1 MQNQPD
7 PIGQTAA
14 QLKAAGQSTL
24 QVVATVAVLL
34 YQQRQNAH
42 NELKNMQRLQDQALG
57 AQKMYSAVKKMF
69 GREYDKAA
77 ASFNQVYSSSFWAKT
92 NEKEV
97 IEKYAQASFW
107 AQYKPE
113 AKQAKEYIAEQAKVY
128 FPHLTSE
135 ESRPRKLT
143 LKQTRPPKLNPW
155 LTQETP
161 AQTNAASTV
170 KAEASQAPASQA
182 SSKTSSAKKDLAQ
195 WRDPGFQKALVISQI
210 AAGID
215 PQAVKAAQVGNK
227 ALNFPPGQM
236 VAPAAAQVAPAL
248 PAAEVK
254 VATPALTK

>member
-57 AQKMYSAVKKMF
+57 AQKMYNAVKKMF

-77 ASFNQVYSSSFWAKT
+77 ASFNQVYSPNFWAKT

-107 AQYKPE
+107 AQYKPGLN
-113 AKQAKEYIAEQAKVY
+113 APFGARC
-128 FPHLTSE
+128 FLTFALLMPFVDITCGLNAPFGARCFLTPNLTRAPRH
-135 ESRPRKLT
+135 SRP
-143 LKQTRPPKLNPW
+143 
-155 LTQETP
+155 E
-161 AQTNAASTV
+161 S
-170 KAEASQAPASQA
+170 
-182 SSKTSSAKKDLAQ
+182 
-195 WRDPGFQKALVISQI
+195 
-210 AAGID
+210 
-215 PQAVKAAQVGNK
+215 
-227 ALNFPPGQM
+227 
-236 VAPAAAQVAPAL
+236 
-248 PAAEVK
+248 
-254 VATPALTK
+254 